1 MKLTVGIQK
10 IDEKGNSVREGEL
23 HFDGKKTITI
33 DPADSVML
41 QNIAA
46 TPLMWPGPD
55 RPDPPVDPK
64 KDPETFM
71 KNLWRSYRSPYCQAL
86 KATVE

>member
-1 MKLTVGIQK
+1 MKLTVIIYK
-10 IDEKGNSVREGEL
+10 IDEAGNSVREGDL
-23 HFDGKKTITI
+23 HYNDKTITI
-33 DPADSVML
+33 NPADSVML
-41 QNIAA
+41 QNIAT
-46 TPLMWPGPD
+46 TPLMWPGTD
-55 RPDPPVDPK
+55 RPDKPVDPK